1 MLVCMVTSSALAVL
15 PVPVGD
21 PLVPVLT
28 CLVTAYV
35 GTWYPAGAP
44 YGSADRLLLA
54 RLPAPYTAP
63 EGAAWVASYGGTPA
77 GCLLALNV
85 PVRRA
90 VEVRK
95 MYVVPALRGLG
106 AGRALLD
113 AAAGFTRACG
123 TAGMTLAVHQDRTP
137 ARALYERYGFV
148 VREKEPDGF
157 LRMNASLAD
166 I

>member
-1 MLVCMVTSSALAVL
+1 MLMRIVKSSALAVL

-35 GTWYPAGAP
+35 GTWYPEGAP
-44 YGSADRLLLA
+44 YGIADQLLLA

-63 EGAAWVASYGGTPA
+63 EGAAWVASSGGTPA
-77 GCLLALNV
+77 GCLLALNM
-85 PVRRA
+85 RGGCA

-106 AGRALLD
+106 AGQALLD

-123 TAGMTLAVHQDRTP
+123 TAEMTLTVHQDRTH

-148 VREKEPDGF
+148 VREQEPDGF
-157 LRMNASLAD
+157 LRMHASLAD